1 MSAVKIFRYLFL
13 FLAAAIIF
21 NCIESCTQKSRQPQQ
36 AKDINELIRT
46 EIEKYTYPLPSA
58 FEASEMLKEI
68 EAGYLADIINQPQK
82 AENYFTEESK
92 ALNLGIYIS
101 DLAYATTYN
110 KRQDI
115 RKYFEAC
122 ETLVRNLD
130 FASAFAPGLANRI
143 EGNFDNKDQLVEI
156 ITEMFQNAYAYLN
169 RQGRSGLSY
178 LVLFGTNIEGLY
190 LTTHISEN
198 TFQNIKII
206 EAILFQKEPLTE
218 LQKMMESKKDTELLN
233 ETYRD
238 IKQINEIY
246 AQEPGNTSLTE
257 KQVTE
262 LTGVVTKI
270 RNNYI
275 NRQ

>member
-1 MSAVKIFRYLFL
+1 
-13 FLAAAIIF
+13 
-21 NCIESCTQKSRQPQQ
+21 
-36 AKDINELIRT
+36 
-46 EIEKYTYPLPSA
+46 
-58 FEASEMLKEI
+58 MLKEI
-68 EAGYLADIINQPQK
+68 EAGYLADITNQPQK
-82 AENYFTEESK
+82 AETYFTEESK

-122 ETLVRNLD
+122 ETLVRELD

-143 EGNFDNKDQLVEI
+143 EENFDNKDQLVEI

-178 LVLFGTNIEGLY
+178 LVLCGTNIEGLY